1 MLFLDGT
8 GSAGVAI
15 ASVTDLIGQ
24 IKAALAFIW
33 SIFGNLVDTIA
44 SNPLLLWSVGFAIV
58 CGAIGVGL
66 KVVRKFGLKGRRS

>member
-1 MLFLDGT
+1 MMFLEVPGT
-8 GSAGVAI
+8 PGVAI

-24 IKAALAFIW
+24 IKAALTFIW

-44 SNPLLLWSVGFAIV
+44 SNPLLLWSVGLAIV

>member
-1 MLFLDGT
+1 MLAKVLGTRDLDFE
-8 GSAGVAI
+8 A
-15 ASVTDLIGQ
+15 TDG
-24 IKAALAFIW
+24 KE
-33 SIFGNLVDTIA
+33 IFGNLVDTIA

>member
-1 MLFLDGT
+1 MGYLDIADL
-8 GSAGVAI
+8 SGVI
-15 ASVTDLIGQ
+15 EN

-33 SIFGNLVDTIA
+33 SIFGNLVNTIA
-44 SNPLLLWSVGFAIV
+44 TNPLLLWSVGLAVV

>member
-1 MLFLDGT
+1 MNYL
-8 GSAGVAI
+8 AI
-15 ASVTDLIGQ
+15 ASVSSLIGQ

-33 SIFGNLVDTIA
+33 SIFGNLVTTITE
-44 SNPLLLWSVGFAIV
+44 NPLLLWSVGLAIV

>member
-1 MLFLDGT
+1 MGYL
-8 GSAGVAI
+8 AI
-15 ASVTDLIGQ
+15 ANLSGVIEN

-33 SIFGNLVDTIA
+33 SIFGNLVNTIA
-44 SNPLLLWSVGFAIV
+44 TNPLLLWSVGLAVV

>member
-1 MLFLDGT
+1 MGYL
-8 GSAGVAI
+8 AI
-15 ASVTDLIGQ
+15 ASVTGLIGQ

-33 SIFGNLVDTIA
+33 SIFGNLVTTVTE
-44 SNPLLLWSVGFAIV
+44 NPLLLWSVGLAIV

>member
-1 MLFLDGT
+1 MMFLEVPGT
-8 GSAGVAI
+8 PGVAI

-24 IKAALAFIW
+24 IKAALSFIW

-44 SNPLLLWSVGFAIV
+44 SNPLLLWSVGLAIV

>member
-1 MLFLDGT
+1 MFLEVPGT
-8 GSAGVAI
+8 PGVAI

-24 IKAALAFIW
+24 IKAALTFIW

-44 SNPLLLWSVGFAIV
+44 SNPLLLWSVGLAIV